1 MYGGFEGVRTLVDVG
16 GDNGSVLNMIISNY
30 LTVRVST
37 MIWLSCRNLT
47 ILSRYLSSI
56 IKVF

>member
-1 MYGGFEGVRTLVDVG
+1 MHGGFEGVKTLVDVG
-16 GDNGSVLNMIISNY
+16 SDDGSVLNMIISNY

>member
-1 MYGGFEGVRTLVDVG
+1 MYGGFEGVKTLVDVG

-47 ILSRYLSSI
+47 ILSRYLSGI

>member
-1 MYGGFEGVRTLVDVG
+1 MYGGFEGVKTLVDVG

>member
-1 MYGGFEGVRTLVDVG
+1 MYGGFEGVKTLVDVG

-47 ILSRYLSSI
+47 ILSRYLFSI